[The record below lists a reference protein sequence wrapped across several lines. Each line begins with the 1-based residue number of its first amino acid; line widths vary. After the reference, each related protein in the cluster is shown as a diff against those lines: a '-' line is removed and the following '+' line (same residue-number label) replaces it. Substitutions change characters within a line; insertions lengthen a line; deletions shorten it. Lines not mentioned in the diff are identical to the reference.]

1 MHIRAALEVGTEK
14 QYEYRKAPGTN
25 SFPELLHYF

>member
-1 MHIRAALEVGTEK
+1 MHIRAALGAEFEK

-25 SFPELLHYF
+25 RFPELFYYF